1 MSILSPPPSS
11 ENETMPETR
20 SYSLPYAQTQRAS
33 YGAILSQTMFLVAVA
48 IGFLVAGSYVGAGPG
63 DAEPLGQGAAMG
75 CTIAAVVLLFAQA
88 FIGSLRTG
96 GAGMAILFIVALLL
110 GLGLGPVLQQ
120 LNVTGQADV
129 VTKAAGTTGLVVV
142 AAGAGGTLIA
152 KDLSGWMKPIS
163 IILLV
168 AVAVSWGMLIFGGG
182 GGIAGD
188 VVSLVIGAVSAVA
201 IVIYFNFLRLQATED
216 DVVWLATGIFVA
228 VVNIFLTMLNIFG
241 D

>member
-1 MSILSPPPSS
+1 MSD
-11 ENETMPETR
+11 R

-63 DAEPLGQGAAMG
+63 DAESLGRGAAMG
-75 CTIAAVVLLFAQA
+75 CTIAAVVLLFAQSFVGA
-88 FIGSLRTG
+88 LRTG
-96 GAGMAILFIVALLL
+96 PAGMAVLFAVALLL
-110 GLGLGPVLQQ
+110 GLGLGPVLETY
-120 LNVTGQADV
+120 NVTGNGDV

-142 AAGAGGTLIA
+142 AAGAAGTLIA
-152 KDLSGWMKPIS
+152 KDLSSWMKPLS

-168 AVAVSWGMLIFGGG
+168 AVGVSWAMLIFGGG
-182 GGIAGD
+182 GGVAGD
-188 VVSLVIGAVSAVA
+188 VVSLVIGAASAVA

-228 VVNIFLTMLNIFG
+228 VVNIFLTMLNLFS